1 MAETEYIIVLVT
13 VPNTDSGQQIAR
25 MLVEQ
30 KLAACVNVVG
40 PLTSIY
46 TWDGEIKQEQEFLLF
61 VKTRKDL
68 FMDRLI
74 PAIRAMHPYQLP
86 EILAVPIEAGLPPY
100 LTWINEMTT

>member
-46 TWDGEIKQEQEFLLF
+46 TWDGEIKQEQEFLLL

-86 EILAVPIEAGLPPY
+86 EILAVPIEAGLPTD